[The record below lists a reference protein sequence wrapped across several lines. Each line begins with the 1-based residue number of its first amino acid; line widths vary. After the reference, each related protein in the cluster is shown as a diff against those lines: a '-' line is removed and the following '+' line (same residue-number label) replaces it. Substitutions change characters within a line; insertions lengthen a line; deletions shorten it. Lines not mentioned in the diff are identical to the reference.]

1 MLGSPEARRRTGTAH
16 GGDPTYGIDDVAE
29 TVVRRAFEGL
39 DDVAFFTEDG
49 GLVQR
54 GRPEVLF
61 LIDPVDGTRPASAG
75 FETCCV
81 SVAVAPYGHGVTLA
95 DVSYGC
101 IVELGTGA
109 AFEARR
115 GGGAR
120 SEGRPLGSSD
130 TVDIRRLFWA
140 GGFRG
145 QPIVPTAQV
154 LEGLFDV
161 PGSEGAFFEQ
171 GSAAYSLTRVAT
183 GQLDAYVDP
192 GTAMI
197 EAVPGVEAAFRRV
210 GGGHLLNTV
219 TYDAAA
225 GYLLLWELGIPCT
238 DALGRPLVGVP
249 LLDQDGR
256 ASQVS
261 TVAAAT
267 PDLHAAIL
275 QVVGD
280 GIERLRSALAMEEPP
295 PR

>member
-1 MLGSPEARRRTGTAH
+1 MLGSPQARRRAGTAH
-16 GGDPTYGIDDVAE
+16 GGDPTYGIDEAAE
-29 TVVRRAFEGL
+29 EEVRLALEGH
-39 DDVAFFTEDG
+39 DDVAYYTEDR
-49 GLVQR
+49 GLITR

-61 LIDPVDGTRPASAG
+61 LIDPVDGTRPATAG

-81 SVAVAPYGHGVTLA
+81 SVAVAPVGEAVTLG
-95 DVSYGC
+95 DVTYGC
-101 IVELGTGA
+101 IVELATGA
-109 AFEARR
+109 AFEARAE
-115 GGGAR
+115 GGAR
-120 SEGRPLGSSD
+120 SEGRPLAPSD
-130 TVDIRRLFWA
+130 TSDLRRLFWA

-145 QPIVPTAQV
+145 QPIVPMAHV

-197 EAVPGVEAAFRRV
+197 EAVPEFEAAFRQV

-219 TYDAAA
+219 TYDTAA

-238 DALGRPLVGVP
+238 DALGRPLQAVP
-249 LLDQDGR
+249 LFDEAGR

-261 TVAAAT
+261 TIAAAT
-267 PDLHAAIL
+267 PELHAAIL
-275 QVVGD
+275 AIVED
-280 GIERLRSALAMEEPP
+280 GIERLRSERGSARP
-295 PR
+295 